1 MLLKVLIRKKIIT
14 FPKECLI
21 TLRALFFKTQ
31 RPYPHGAIAS
41 DCKNLNESEMYQSK
55 LYDKSKLLEQT
66 YSISTQQTSP
76 VF

>member
-1 MLLKVLIRKKIIT
+1 MPDYTAST
-14 FPKECLI
+14 FFL
-21 TLRALFFKTQ
+21 TQ
-31 RPYPHGAIAS
+31 RPYPQGAIAS

-66 YSISTQQTSP
+66 DSISTQQTSP